1 LIGALDAVGEFS
13 YVPIFMKQIRLHGI
27 FTGSRAMFE
36 DMNRAI
42 NEAKLEPV
50 IDKVFAFDQAR
61 EALTH
66 MESGLHF
73 GKIVV
78 KI

>member
-1 LIGALDAVGEFS
+1 
-13 YVPIFMKQIRLHGI
+13 
-27 FTGSRAMFE
+27 
-36 DMNRAI
+36 MNRAI